1 MTALRV
7 EVMNSLEQLPDNQ
20 LEKVFDFI
28 KNILGKNED
37 DEDLKKISSGI

>member
-28 KNILGKNED
+28 KNILDKNED